1 MTRTR
6 GPAPPECTHPMPYDL
21 VPADPRS
28 GAAVA
33 GREITLPF
41 TPGDSLR
48 IDIPGTVTY
57 RPGDKAEAVVRGDP
71 ELIGH
76 VRIDGRRVTS
86 PGHPLKLG
94 DVLTLALAHATVL
107 VRIVALGARRG
118 PYEEARTLYQ
128 RLDGGGDAEAQETG
142 DGGADP

>member
-1 MTRTR
+1 MRDDRQRLDKWLWFARFAKTR
-6 GPAPPECTHPMPYDL
+6 P
-21 VPADPRS
+21 
-28 GAAVA
+28 AAVRLA
-33 GREITLPF
+33 G
-41 TPGDSLR
+41 D
-48 IDIPGTVTY
+48 
-57 RPGDKAEAVVRGDP
+57 
-71 ELIGH
+71 GH

-94 DVLTLALAHATVL
+94 DVLTLALAHATVV

-142 DGGADP
+142 DGETDP